1 MANKKQ
7 EAPKESKPYDGLV
20 KALFGEQ
27 SEEVISSL
35 IAEVHR
41 PEGLTD
47 DELNVELNRTTLSI
61 DIGRHIIYK
70 EDSVTLNLEAQSDA
84 DDDLLPRMNEY
95 SLNLYRKY
103 KRPVLSIALLLFK
116 GEVPENPFQIICGGE
131 VRSAFYPIIICMWEK
146 DPYQVVEGHQRCLYP
161 FLPVMKEPTVELLTR
176 AVREMDEHDSRPQF
190 RRHLAWFQTMLG
202 RTTTISQEDKQMIR
216 EVLKMQ
222 YQGYDLFREDPV
234 IGGMILEGEIKGEIK
249 GKIEGLQE
257 AILGIVGARFSA
269 QVVAQVQQTIASIQD
284 MQQLRTFLHQLALIS
299 DEEEVYALLTQYL
312 SLQDKMKSRIE
323 GEIEGIQES
332 ILDIV
337 SDRFSSQI
345 VDQVQQSIA
354 PVQDVQQLRK
364 FLRQLARTSD
374 EEEVPAL
381 LTQCFQIR

>member
-1 MANKKQ
+1 
-7 EAPKESKPYDGLV
+7 
-20 KALFGEQ
+20 
-27 SEEVISSL
+27 L

-41 PEGLTD
+41 PDGLTD

-103 KRPVLSIALLLFK
+103 KRPILSVALLLFK
-116 GEVPENPFQIICGGE
+116 CEIPENPFQIICGGE

-161 FLPVMKEPTVELLTR
+161 FLPAMKEPTVELLTR

-202 RTTTISQEDKQMIR
+202 RTTTISKEDKQKIR
-216 EVLKMQ
+216 EALKMQ
-222 YQGYDLFREDPV
+222 YQGYALFREDPV
-234 IGGMILEGEIKGEIK
+234 IGGMILEGELK
-249 GKIEGLQE
+249 GKIEGEIKGLQE
-257 AILGIVGARFSA
+257 AILSIVGARFSA
-269 QVVAQVQQTIASIQD
+269 QVTTQVQQTIAPLQD
-284 MQQLRTFLHQLALIS
+284 MEQLRKFLHQLAPIS
-299 DEEEVYALLTQYL
+299 EEQEVYALLTQYL
-312 SLQDKMKSRIE
+312 SFQDKMKSRIE
-323 GEIEGIQES
+323 GEIKGIQES

-337 SDRFSSQI
+337 SDRFSSEI
-345 VDQVQQSIA
+345 IAQVQQTIA

-364 FLRQLARTSD
+364 FLRQLLRTSD

-381 LTQCFQIR
+381 LTQCFPIR